1 MKFIRERGSEGFL
14 LLLLCTD
21 AILIVLHFFLLS
33 HAFTGWSL
41 DPNFSLTRDRGFAE
55 VFQYVKEYWIVLMLV
70 FLALNQWSFC
80 YLSWGILFGYL
91 LLDDG
96 FEIHEQVGITLS
108 QAFGFPSVMGLRPED
123 LGELMVLASV
133 ASILFVA
140 IGVATYVADRKQRRF
155 SRDAFF
161 ILLALVFFGVVV
173 DMIHVIFMDAGW
185 KHIVGYVL
193 GVIEEGGEMVI
204 MSLMAW
210 FVYTT
215 LTIQVHQRKGESNMP
230 GHQMKDEQ
238 LENGV

>member
-14 LLLLCTD
+14 LLLLGTD

-33 HAFTGWSL
+33 NAFTGWSL

-96 FEIHEQVGITLS
+96 FQIHEQVGMELS
-108 QAFGFPSVMGLRPED
+108 QAFGFPSMMGLRPQD
-123 LGELMVLASV
+123 LGELVVLASV

-140 IGVATYVADRKQRRF
+140 IGLATYIADRKERRF

-173 DMIHVIFMDAGW
+173 DMIHIIFMDAGW

-193 GVIEEGGEMVI
+193 GVIEEGGEMVV
-204 MSLMAW
+204 MSVFTW
-210 FVYTT
+210 FVYTA
-215 LTIQVHQRKGESNMP
+215 LAIQLYTREEESKIPALQMKGE
-230 GHQMKDEQ
+230 
-238 LENGV
+238 